1 MYSETDFTTRYF
13 ALQCSYYRFCCKKND
28 GGGKF
33 EKIYL
38 FLLYEFMTLP
48 VDAAYARWVRN
59 DRIRLTDIEIC
70 FDTLA
75 DNET

>member
-1 MYSETDFTTRYF
+1 MM
-13 ALQCSYYRFCCKKND
+13 